1 MQKLWYYGRGDD
13 ISGPV
18 TGREL
23 AELAN
28 LGRIILTDTIWLDGN
43 EDGVAAETVKNLFP
57 EEAITIV
64 PEIAVVV
71 PLEILPGL
79 PEIALPEIVIAP
91 TPAIPVEPVVPY
103 PVHAPKKGRAVA
115 GKGAMIVGQDG
126 KTVKFRMKC
135 SECKHE
141 DSSWKSIAI
150 PRGTHRAHFYCP
162 KCRKKRDAEINGYW

>member
-28 LGRIILTDTIWLDGN
+28 LGRIVLTDTIWLDGN

-57 EEAITIV
+57 NGAITIA

-71 PLEILPGL
+71 PLEILLDVPA
-79 PEIALPEIVIAP
+79 IALLKSSSPRLP
-91 TPAIPVEPVVPY
+91 PFRLSLLSRTPFRPPKRAEPSP
-103 PVHAPKKGRAVA
+103 GR
-115 GKGAMIVGQDG
+115 GL
-126 KTVKFRMKC
+126 
-135 SECKHE
+135 
-141 DSSWKSIAI
+141 
-150 PRGTHRAHFYCP
+150 
-162 KCRKKRDAEINGYW
+162 

>member
-23 AELAN
+23 IDLAN
-28 LGRIILTDTIWLDGN
+28 LGRIILTDTIWLDGQ
-43 EDGVAAETVKNLFP
+43 EDGVAASTIKNLFP
-57 EEAITIV
+57 ASALTIV

-71 PLEILPGL
+71 PLEILPEAPAIDQ
-79 PEIALPEIVIAP
+79 PEVVAAP
-91 TPAIPVEPVVPY
+91 TPVVPVEPVVPY
-103 PVHAPKKGRAVA
+103 PVPAPKKGRAVA

-135 SECKHE
+135 YECKHE
-141 DSSWKSIAI
+141 DSSWKSVAI
-150 PRGTHRAHFYCP
+150 PRGTYRTSFYCP
-162 KCRKKRDAEINGYW
+162 KCRKKRDAEILGYW